1 MKQDDAQMLQ
11 EIQKNTSMAL
21 KAIATVSEYVH
32 DASFARELHGQSRV
46 LQNIR
51 NRAVDRLLEEREEI
65 HQNSVI
71 NELLLS
77 GNIHVNTLVN
87 TSTARIAEVMIRGN
101 QRGMTGIWKAMNHF
115 GNAGKETVELA
126 KELTDFE
133 TECIEKMRSY
143 L

>member
-32 DASFARELHGQSRV
+32 DASLARELHGQSRI

-51 NRAVDRLLEEREEI
+51 NRAVDRLLEGGEEI
-65 HQNSVI
+65 HQNSVMS
-71 NELLLS
+71 ELLMS
-77 GNIHVNTLVN
+77 SNIHVNTLVN
-87 TSTARIAEVMIRGN
+87 TSTGRIAEVMIKGN
-101 QRGMTGIWKAMNHF
+101 QRGITGIWKAMNHY
-115 GNAGKETVELA
+115 GNAGTEAVELA

-133 TECIEKMRSY
+133 AACVEKMRSY

>member
-21 KAIATVSEYVH
+21 KAIAAVSEYVH
-32 DASFARELHGQSRV
+32 DASLGRELHGQSRV

-101 QRGMTGIWKAMNHF
+101 QRGMTGIWKAMNRC
-115 GNAGKETVELA
+115 GNAAQETVELA

-133 TECIEKMRSY
+133 AECIEKMRSY